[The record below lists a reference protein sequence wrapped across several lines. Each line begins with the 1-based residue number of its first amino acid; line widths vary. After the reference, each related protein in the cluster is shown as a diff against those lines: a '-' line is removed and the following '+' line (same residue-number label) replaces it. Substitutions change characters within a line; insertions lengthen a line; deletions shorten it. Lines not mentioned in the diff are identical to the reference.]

1 MQKKLTTKIATMLLT
16 ISVLA
21 TYIKAEL
28 SPLEIMQKVQD
39 RDDGDRTISVL
50 QMQLIDKNKHKRIRE
65 LKAYSKDKFS
75 KNGKKL
81 YEQKLTFILAPSDVA
96 DTAFLTFDYDDDNK
110 DDDQWMYLPALKKT
124 KRIPS
129 SDKDGSF
136 MGSDFS
142 YSDMTKPLLSD
153 YTFKLLKSSKVKRK
167 SGIQDVWIIQSTP
180 KAQKTID
187 ETGYVKRIV
196 YVRKDNFMITRAK
209 YFLKNP
215 NRVKYMDVK
224 KTKNIQ
230 GIEFNIIT
238 TMTTKE
244 AGRTIHKTILIQK
257 DIKVNQD
264 LDDAI
269 FSIRSIE
276 KGL

>member
-1 MQKKLTTKIATMLLT
+1 MKTNLIKKTLIALLA
-16 ISVLA
+16 INMCV
-21 TYIKAEL
+21 TYAKAEL
-28 SPLEIMQKVQD
+28 SALEIMQKVQD
-39 RDDGDRTISVL
+39 RDDGDNIVGIL

-65 LKAYSKDKFS
+65 LKTYSKDKFS

-81 YEQKLTFILAPSDVA
+81 YEQKLTFILSPSDVA
-96 DTAFLTFDYDDDNK
+96 NTAFLTFDYDDEDK

-136 MGSDFS
+136 MGSDFT

-153 YTFKLLKSSKVKRK
+153 YSFKLLKHSKVKRK
-167 SGIQDVWIIQSTP
+167 TGVQDVWIIQSMP
-180 KAQKTID
+180 KNQKTID
-187 ETGYVKRIV
+187 ETGYIKRIV
-196 YVRKDNFMITRAK
+196 YVRKDNFMVTRAK
-209 YFLKNP
+209 YFLKNT
-215 NRVKYMDVK
+215 NRVKYLDVK
-224 KTKNIQ
+224 KTQNIQ
-230 GIEFNIIT
+230 GIDFNIIT

-276 KGL
+276 KGI